1 MLPFSDSKH
10 VRLLECCQVSQY
22 YSMDIG
28 CLTKSCMLILDLQG
42 VITEGGRTFAIGSS
56 ARC

>member
-1 MLPFSDSKH
+1 MLPFNDSKH
-10 VRLLECCQVSQY
+10 GRFPECYQVSQY

-42 VITEGGRTFAIGSS
+42 VITEGGTTFATGSS